1 MQGGVVRTL
10 TNHSKPRLEDTYN
23 KNRHQEEQKLIWHEW
38 AYVVTTALL
47 GSNSESPESI
57 ASRAAEL
64 AGQKMTSY
72 SAAHSI
78 VMATLVNALA
88 AWLKEKNMSRVA
100 AAQILGAHPQRL
112 EEIEKG
118 LSKNFTFESL
128 SHMLAKAG
136 KEVTVCISDI

>member
-57 ASRAAEL
+57 APRAAEL
-64 AGQKMTSY
+64 AGQKMTPY

-88 AWLKEKNMSRVA
+88 AWLKEKNISKAEAARV
-100 AAQILGAHPQRL
+100 LGISAQRL
-112 EEIEKG
+112 EQIEKG
-118 LSKNFTFESL
+118 LSKSFTFESL
-128 SHMLAKAG
+128 SYMLAKAG
-136 KEVTVCISDI
+136 KQVTVSIRDI